1 MVLFRFLFA
10 PVLLAVATFVGA
22 GHGGAQRARSA
33 ATDAP
38 RAVAPAT
45 LPAHVQVHVPPA
57 GQPRADAR

>member
-22 GHGGAQRARSA
+22 GHGGAQGARPA
-33 ATDAP
+33 ATAP
-38 RAVAPAT
+38 RDVAPAT
-45 LPAHVQVHVPPA
+45 LPAHVQLHVPPA